1 MEKLEGLLE
10 GWKEG
15 DRARSGQ
22 AGETVPNG
30 SEASLESCFEVGGGK
45 QHRATALTG
54 RTGFGRAYARPVVLD
69 GGKAICFV
77 VAGGGGGGGG
87 GGGSGGGS
95 GGNSGKKSKGVGV
108 DGSAETSDPLQTTR
122 REAKYAKT
130 GNVWERTP
138 TAFHPNEF
146 TDRIYT
152 DQVACVTAF
161 LKIMRSL
168 ERLSGSDQDCGDQEM
183 YIDLDDA
190 SVDSLTGKR
199 SRHHVVG
206 TEVGEESDSSGS
218 ERSPKQAKRRNR
230 GGPPTTRRRK
240 SGISARERNLR
251 RLESNER
258 ERMRMHSLNDAFEV
272 ILSDHL
278 LNSSRYQIHT
288 KVKKICKENRKP
300 LRISNAVSTLIQ
312 IVFQQLREVIP
323 HVKMERKLSKIETL
337 TLAKN
342 YIMALTNV
350 ICEMRGEEQPY
361 TFVDGECGSN
371 SGDSTGQLELSGGE
385 QLEEASPASILET
398 NNNSLLHEDLERR
411 IP

>member
-1 MEKLEGLLE
+1 
-10 GWKEG
+10 
-15 DRARSGQ
+15 
-22 AGETVPNG
+22 
-30 SEASLESCFEVGGGK
+30 
-45 QHRATALTG
+45 
-54 RTGFGRAYARPVVLD
+54 
-69 GGKAICFV
+69 
-77 VAGGGGGGGG
+77 
-87 GGGSGGGS
+87 
-95 GGNSGKKSKGVGV
+95 
-108 DGSAETSDPLQTTR
+108 
-122 REAKYAKT
+122 
-130 GNVWERTP
+130 
-138 TAFHPNEF
+138 
-146 TDRIYT
+146 
-152 DQVACVTAF
+152 
-161 LKIMRSL
+161 MRSL
-168 ERLSGSDQDCGDQEM
+168 ERLSGSDQDYDQEM

-206 TEVGEESDSSGS
+206 GEVGEESDSSGS

-272 ILSDHL
+272 CTIPPIFSNTCIVHKK
-278 LNSSRYQIHT
+278 NSYT
-288 KVKKICKENRKP
+288 KNKKSLCDIDVNFVGRRNFATRLFDKKKLCK
-300 LRISNAVSTLIQ
+300 V
-312 IVFQQLREVIP
+312 QQLREVIP

-361 TFVDGECGSN
+361 TFVDGECGSS

-385 QLEEASPASILET
+385 QPEEASPASIHET
-398 NNNSLLHEDLERR
+398 NNNNLLHEDLERR

>member
-1 MEKLEGLLE
+1 MWTSSKWQKLWEKEIV
-10 GWKEG
+10 
-15 DRARSGQ
+15 SS
-22 AGETVPNG
+22 TIN
-30 SEASLESCFEVGGGK
+30 
-45 QHRATALTG
+45 
-54 RTGFGRAYARPVVLD
+54 
-69 GGKAICFV
+69 
-77 VAGGGGGGGG
+77 AGG
-87 GGGSGGGS
+87 
-95 GGNSGKKSKGVGV
+95 
-108 DGSAETSDPLQTTR
+108 LCH
-122 REAKYAKT
+122 
-130 GNVWERTP
+130 
-138 TAFHPNEF
+138 TAF
-146 TDRIYT
+146 
-152 DQVACVTAF
+152 V
-161 LKIMRSL
+161 KIMRSL

-230 GGPPTTRRRK
+230 SGPPTTRRRK

-258 ERMRMHSLNDAFEV
+258 ERMRMHSLNDAFE
-272 ILSDHL
+272 
-278 LNSSRYQIHT
+278 
-288 KVKKICKENRKP
+288 
-300 LRISNAVSTLIQ
+300 
-312 IVFQQLREVIP
+312 QLREVIP

-371 SGDSTGQLELSGGE
+371 SGDSTGQLELSSGE